1 MSSPVLCTLNCD
13 IADIMAFSLNG
24 IWMHFAVP
32 LDIRSLNALGHSL
45 DSSMERECIRNQHR
59 QR

>member
-24 IWMHFAVP
+24 MWMHFAVP
-32 LDIRSLNALGHSL
+32 LEIRSLNALGHSS
-45 DSSMERECIRNQHR
+45 DSFAGARMYS
-59 QR
+59 